1 MILLNII
8 LFTLSG
14 GILFYVVKYR
24 VHVHV
29 SYRRTNEEIRSN
41 RPCKPSAF
49 RSMERVAKTE
59 NRHARPTADVG
70 RKRTAGN
77 TGNLA
82 LGSPKDCRIASLD
95 CFGSPPP
102 TNPNT
107 AALLMDTL
115 VSLGAS
121 KQQAKKAA
129 NRAISL
135 NPSTPFEGLLRA
147 AIQETTAA

>member
-1 MILLNII
+1 VILLNII

-29 SYRRTNEEIRSN
+29 SYQKSRREPKTPHRDGPYCPIDPRRDRMTEYETGR
-41 RPCKPSAF
+41 R
-49 RSMERVAKTE
+49 RVYRK
-59 NRHARPTADVG
+59 NVQPPAD
-70 RKRTAGN
+70 
-77 TGNLA
+77 
-82 LGSPKDCRIASLD
+82 
-95 CFGSPPP
+95 
-102 TNPNT
+102 PNT
-107 AALLMDTL
+107 AALLRDTL

-121 KQQAKKAA
+121 KQQANKAA
-129 NRAISL
+129 SRAISL